1 MVDVYAELGIG
12 WVLWDGEGIRCTRAC
27 SPRVRSTGSG
37 CTASA
42 TARPMVHAV
51 DAVRVVPDPASPAA
65 VAALVYSLPALGP
78 FCYGCPAPRAGAL
91 PSRCRLDL
99 DWRPG
104 DVTVRTEAPADALIV
119 LDESRSLG
127 WAATVDG
134 RPVRIYP
141 INEAFQGVIVPA
153 GRHVVRWRFASP
165 GFFPGLAVGGVGV
178 AVIGLAPWWF
188 RRRRSAT
195 GA

>member
-1 MVDVYAELGIG
+1 LYR
-12 WVLWDGEGIRCTRAC
+12 IRD
-27 SPRVRSTGSG
+27 
-37 CTASA
+37 
-42 TARPMVHAV
+42 ARPMVHAL
-51 DAVRVVPDPASPAA
+51 DAVRVVPDPPSPAG

-78 FCYGCPAPRAGAL
+78 FCYGCPAPARWSA
-91 PSRCRLDL
+91 PEQVHLDL

-104 DVTVRTEAPADALIV
+104 DVTVRAEAPADALIV

-127 WAATVDG
+127 WSATVDD

-141 INEAFQGVIVPA
+141 IDEAFQGVIVPA

-165 GFFPGLAVGGVGV
+165 GFFPGLAVAGVGV